1 MANYQRYQTLS
12 SAEQYLYSPSSPV
25 WVSRYQL
32 SWDTQTGARLL
43 QCRMVNVSQ
52 KAISAVYLRVLC
64 RDAQGQDIT
73 TMHLVPMTGLYIT
86 PGEVFGDDKVVTL
99 WPNRTAFAEIYA
111 ERVCYTD
118 GSAWN
123 EPETGDYVAI
133 PAPAPVHV
141 QDLLYT
147 RLAAAAREGGV
158 HNEYYFRQMKSVWQC
173 TCGVPNSNQILYCR
187 HCGADRSWLEM
198 NMDIE
203 ALSAPAPK
211 EAPALPPPTPT
222 PTPEPPK
229 PEATTPLEKF
239 DLSSYL
245 SSEPMQRPAEQEFPY
260 IQTLPRPQDEYE
272 DYDEDEEGDED
283 TRDAHVGRKI
293 AIILAVLL
301 FLGIGAWLAYRQLFG
316 PYAKYQQAVRA
327 ENDGQYEEAI
337 ELYEALGDYEDSPA
351 RIEFCRAQI
360 ALNQMRDGNYEAAYE
375 VLKDMPEFES
385 YAADCLYSMG
395 VLAYNNGDYD
405 GAWDY
410 VGRLQ
415 AEYPDYE
422 NTKQLEEC
430 CSYEY
435 GKQAL
440 SQSEQE
446 ENLEQRRTAVQEA
459 KSWFLRSGSY
469 SNSADMVNLCDYYL
483 ADVDYQSAIE
493 YGNSSAF
500 LTAADQFQ
508 ALGSYSDSA
517 QRRLA
522 CMFAYCEAE
531 PDLENPKT
539 EELLAELIA
548 ADYPGAAELE
558 ASLSILEA
566 RVDVSY
572 DDGQGEGPVPEE
584 MDIEELGNLVI
595 RYEIEGKGS
604 GSLQILMVYTL
615 PGADNGSVKLN
626 EDDSRSGIWR
636 IYDLVRQRV
645 SETGEGKLQF
655 YDSGT
660 GEELLTVRFTVTD
673 GSAEVE
679 KTEGTEETD
688 GGPDTGVEG

>member
-1 MANYQRYQTLS
+1 
-12 SAEQYLYSPSSPV
+12 
-25 WVSRYQL
+25 
-32 SWDTQTGARLL
+32 
-43 QCRMVNVSQ
+43 
-52 KAISAVYLRVLC
+52 
-64 RDAQGQDIT
+64 
-73 TMHLVPMTGLYIT
+73 
-86 PGEVFGDDKVVTL
+86 
-99 WPNRTAFAEIYA
+99 
-111 ERVCYTD
+111 
-118 GSAWN
+118 
-123 EPETGDYVAI
+123 
-133 PAPAPVHV
+133 
-141 QDLLYT
+141 
-147 RLAAAAREGGV
+147 
-158 HNEYYFRQMKSVWQC
+158 
-173 TCGVPNSNQILYCR
+173 
-187 HCGADRSWLEM
+187 
-198 NMDIE
+198 
-203 ALSAPAPK
+203 
-211 EAPALPPPTPT
+211 
-222 PTPEPPK
+222 
-229 PEATTPLEKF
+229 
-239 DLSSYL
+239 
-245 SSEPMQRPAEQEFPY
+245 
-260 IQTLPRPQDEYE
+260 
-272 DYDEDEEGDED
+272 
-283 TRDAHVGRKI
+283 
-293 AIILAVLL
+293 
-301 FLGIGAWLAYRQLFG
+301 
-316 PYAKYQQAVRA
+316 
-327 ENDGQYEEAI
+327 
-337 ELYEALGDYEDSPA
+337 
-351 RIEFCRAQI
+351 
-360 ALNQMRDGNYEAAYE
+360 
-375 VLKDMPEFES
+375 
-385 YAADCLYSMG
+385 
-395 VLAYNNGDYD
+395 
-405 GAWDY
+405 

-595 RYEIEGKGS
+595 RYEIEGKGI

-645 SETGEGKLQF
+645 SEAGEGKLQF
-655 YDSGT
+655 YDSST